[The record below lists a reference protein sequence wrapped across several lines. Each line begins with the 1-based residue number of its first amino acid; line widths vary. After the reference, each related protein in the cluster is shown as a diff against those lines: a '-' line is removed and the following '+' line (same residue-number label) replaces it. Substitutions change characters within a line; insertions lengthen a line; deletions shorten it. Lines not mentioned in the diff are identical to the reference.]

1 MENKEPIIIDVTP
14 IKIPKSDMQ
23 KKKEEL
29 LDGVSAGFDL
39 MEKGFEALGK
49 LAKSVG
55 LRR

>member
-29 LDGVSAGFDL
+29 LDGVSAGFDFV
-39 MEKGFEALGK
+39 EKGFELIGK

-55 LRR
+55 VVR